1 MDGLVRKAKMDDDV
15 NETMNVNRVEKREK
29 KNSFQNIYIFFCKT
43 LLVIRVVNR
52 LQ

>member
-1 MDGLVRKAKMDDDV
+1 MDDDV

-29 KNSFQNIYIFFCKT
+29 KNPFKIYIYIFCKT
-43 LLVIRVVNR
+43 LLVLVIRVVNR